1 MFNTVHNL
9 VKKNVCGYNIP
20 FDMHI
25 SLTITTQFPC
35 ISNIIPIDVQT
46 GTTNV
51 VSSAHYYYFCGV

>member
-1 MFNTVHNL
+1 
-9 VKKNVCGYNIP
+9 
-20 FDMHI
+20 MHI